1 MEQASEA
8 TTTVPSAPKTKSWKK
23 RCIIGLV
30 AAAAAVFVIAILYV
44 AWPTPTPAEAAEQYI
59 ENHYDA
65 IAEDITHAIL
75 PDSPLKAEIAAEILE
90 SIAEQAVPYSCRSE
104 PGQSGSAYP
113 VLVDCTISAETPK
126 PVPLQIV
133 APLAMKVDPDPDS
146 FKSYPQVLSAE
157 VDSQSITLN
166 GLSLD
171 NAKRTLSILDP
182 ANLPDTIQVP
192 DLQGLPN
199 PLRR

>member
-1 MEQASEA
+1 MEQASETITA
-8 TTTVPSAPKTKSWKK
+8 VPPTPKTKSWKR

-30 AAAAAVFVIAILYV
+30 AGAAAVVLIAILYV
-44 AWPTPTPAEAAEQYI
+44 ISPTPTPAEAAEQYI

-75 PDSPLKAEIAAEILE
+75 PDSPIKAEIAAEILE
-90 SIAEQAVPYSCRSE
+90 SIAEHAVPYSCHIAPR
-104 PGQSGSAYP
+104 QSGSASP
-113 VLVDCTISAETPK
+113 VLVDCTISAETSK

-133 APLAMKVDPDPDS
+133 APLSMKVDPDRGS

-157 VDSQSITLN
+157 VNSQDITLN

-171 NAKRTLSILDP
+171 KAKRTLSILDP
-182 ANLPDTIQVP
+182 ANLPDIIQVP

-199 PLRR
+199 PLGR